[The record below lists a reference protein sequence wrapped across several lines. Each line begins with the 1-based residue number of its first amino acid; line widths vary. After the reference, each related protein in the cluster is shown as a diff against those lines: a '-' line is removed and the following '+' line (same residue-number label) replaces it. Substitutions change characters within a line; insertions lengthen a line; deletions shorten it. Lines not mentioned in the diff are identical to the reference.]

1 MHSVL
6 LVSGI
11 DENHKSPFIS
21 HISSLLRSL
30 DFQIELFS
38 YNKNTNILK
47 TVDTLTRVF
56 NSDPDR
62 VLLVLSH
69 SFGSYLVF
77 VASQNTSATMY
88 AHIAFDPSM
97 HPTDVFKG
105 LRNGVHS
112 ESAVL
117 PQISEIVSGP
127 EKKIY
132 VGAKYGGE
140 KITNYYYNVSKEP
153 KKLYLL
159 ETDHDFS
166 TNDIDDQ
173 IVKILTCLVL
183 E

>member
-6 LVSGI
+6 LIPGI
-11 DENHKSPFIS
+11 DETPKSPFVS

-30 DFQIELFS
+30 GFQIELFS
-38 YNKNTNILK
+38 YNKSTNILK
-47 TVDTLTRVF
+47 TVDTLTHVF
-56 NSDPDR
+56 NSDSAR
-62 VLLVLSH
+62 VKLVLSH
-69 SFGSYLVF
+69 SFGSYLAF
-77 VASQNTSATMY
+77 VASQNTTSSMD
-88 AHIAFDPSM
+88 AHVAFDPSM

-117 PQISEIVSGP
+117 PQISQIVSGP

-140 KITNYYYNVSKEP
+140 KITNYYFNVSSEP
-153 KKLYLL
+153 KKLYSL
-159 ETDHDFS
+159 ETDHNFS
-166 TNDIDDQ
+166 TNDIDEE
-173 IVKILTCLVL
+173 IVTILASLII